1 MFSNQELNLIIS
13 GNNPNYSILELKN
26 SVVYNDYN
34 EKSDTIIDL
43 WSVLADFTPEQK
55 SSFLFF
61 VTSCSRPPTMGFASM
76 KPLICIHRSPDV
88 TFLPTANTCMNVL
101 RLPDYKNR
109 QVLRQKLLYA
119 INAKAGF

>member
-43 WSVLADFTPEQK
+43 WSVLAEFTP
-55 SSFLFF
+55 
-61 VTSCSRPPTMGFASM
+61 
-76 KPLICIHRSPDV
+76 
-88 TFLPTANTCMNVL
+88 
-101 RLPDYKNR
+101 
-109 QVLRQKLLYA
+109 
-119 INAKAGF
+119 